1 MGLHLGTLDAAHALT
16 ESEDSHQ
23 VAFRSPQQLR
33 GFNAPFQLGRAHDS
47 PDGEADNRF
56 ETPHDA
62 ALVRVPIKA
71 GDLVVLAT
79 DGLFDN
85 MPESAEIPPREITRF
100 HGGPRRGLTDDG
112 GHFLRGAPPS

>member
-1 MGLHLGTLDAAHALT
+1 MGDSGFLIIRRTPDARSSFAEPRGTLDAMGGARAAGAAGTGSTYH
-16 ESEDSHQ
+16 

-33 GFNAPFQLGRAHDS
+33 AFNAPFQLGRA
-47 PDGEADNRF
+47 PDMEAGEPDARF

-62 ALVRVPIKA
+62 ALVRVPIKG

-85 MPESAEIPPREITRF
+85 MPE
-100 HGGPRRGLTDDG
+100 
-112 GHFLRGAPPS
+112 

>member
-100 HGGPRRGLTDDG
+100 HGGPRRGLTN
-112 GHFLRGAPPS
+112 

>member
-1 MGLHLGTLDAAHALT
+1 MDVMGSSGRNLSRSGSTYH
-16 ESEDSHQ
+16 

-33 GFNAPFQLGRAHDS
+33 AFNAPFQLGRAPDMEAGE
-47 PDGEADNRF
+47 PDGRF

-62 ALVRVPIKA
+62 ALVRVPIKG

-85 MPESAEIPPREITRF
+85 MPE
-100 HGGPRRGLTDDG
+100 
-112 GHFLRGAPPS
+112 